1 MTARKPTTKLAL
13 VQPDLDQLEAAVA
26 EVASQTAPVMSRSV
40 SLLNR
45 QIAEV
50 ATLTRERADFEDR
63 RALLKRLA
71 ESADL
76 ALLAHVTDIDDT
88 LALYPEQ
95 AKAV

>member
-1 MTARKPTTKLAL
+1 MATKSKLSL
-13 VQPDLDQLEAAVA
+13 VQPDLDQMEAAVTEA
-26 EVASQTAPVMSRSV
+26 ASQTAPVMSRSV
-40 SLLNR
+40 ALLNR
-45 QIAEV
+45 QTAEV
-50 ATLTRERADFEDR
+50 STLIRERADFEDR

-76 ALLAHVTDIDDT
+76 ALLAHVTDIDDA